1 MPWSETLAVT
11 SNEPLKVADVFDD
24 LLREEAFYN
33 QALEAAKIGRELA
46 KEEGIP
52 FLRPENFIAP
62 MLKDDKQ
69 MDAVRKRLLEEAKDG
84 DEDALRRLHIF
95 NKEQKK
101 IKTNEREK
109 LLKRSKCIYIRP

>member
-33 QALEAAKIGRELA
+33 QALEAAKMGRELA

-52 FLRPENFIAP
+52 FLRPENFIAT

-84 DEDALRRLHIF
+84 DEDALRRLQIF

-109 LLKRSKCIYIRP
+109 LLKRSKSIYIRP